1 MDGYIRTH
9 MDLTERDT
17 YIRTYVGPQAT
28 EEGSR
33 TGDALKQPFFFSSP
47 EKYNGILGSSQC
59 VIP

>member
-1 MDGYIRTH
+1 MDGYIRTY

-17 YIRTYVGPQAT
+17 YIRTYVGAQAT

-33 TGDALKQPFFFSSP
+33 TGDALKQPFFSSP
-47 EKYNGILGSSQC
+47 EKYNDILGSSQC